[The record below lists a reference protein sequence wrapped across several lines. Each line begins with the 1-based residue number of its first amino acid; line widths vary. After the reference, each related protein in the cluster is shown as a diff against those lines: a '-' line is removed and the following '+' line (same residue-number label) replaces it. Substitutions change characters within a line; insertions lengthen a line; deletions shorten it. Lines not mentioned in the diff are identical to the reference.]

1 MRFIALL
8 HPEQQGGYTV
18 TFPDFPGCI
27 SEGDSMDEAVAMAED
42 ALAGHVECL
51 LEDGMELPAP
61 SRLEDFDVNGAVPM
75 LVAIPDAPARHVR
88 ISVTLPEDAL
98 KRIDAFA
105 KSHGYTRSGLLL
117 KGARELVE
125 RG

>member
-1 MRFIALL
+1 
-8 HPEQQGGYTV
+8 
-18 TFPDFPGCI
+18 
-27 SEGDSMDEAVAMAED
+27 MDEAVAMAED
-42 ALAGHVECL
+42 ALAGHVARL
-51 LEDGMELPAP
+51 QEDGIYLPSP
-61 SRLEDFDVNGAVPM
+61 SRLDTLDVTGAVPV

-98 KRIDAFA
+98 RRIDAFA
-105 KSHGYTRSGLLL
+105 KAHVCTRSGLLL